1 LQLFY
6 IASTNVTSSRSQD
19 KLVRGFFNL
28 LAAQDEGEQEALKE
42 KLLHNL
48 REWTAAA
55 AEIQS
60 SPASGPFFMGE
71 HFGSVDIAF
80 LPFAVR
86 YKKLNHV

>member
-1 LQLFY
+1 M
-6 IASTNVTSSRSQD
+6 
-19 KLVRGFFNL
+19 RGFFSL
-28 LAAQDEGEQEALKE
+28 LAAQDKGEQEALKE
-42 KLLHNL
+42 KLIHNL

-80 LPFAVR
+80 FPFAVR
-86 YKKLNHV
+86 YEKSNHVCFVLNRLHRKAIW